1 LVDKDK
7 SLVAILPKDQ
17 LEDKDQTVVAIL
29 SSENIMEEK
38 DDPFN
43 KAVAMLDIKES
54 IEKSFIS
61 SQLMMKS
68 NIHETGLI

>member
-29 SSENIMEEK
+29 SSENIIEEK

-43 KAVAMLDIKES
+43 
-54 IEKSFIS
+54 
-61 SQLMMKS
+61 
-68 NIHETGLI
+68 